1 MAFQAGTQ
9 VDPRLMQ
16 ADYSGFANA
25 ASIRANA
32 LANLGQQIGDG
43 IEKYQKNKEITAAGL
58 ASLEGT
64 TAANPD
70 LLLAFQSDTGD
81 AGKAYKKIEG
91 GDFNRKDV
99 LIANGFASSYVNQQQ
114 QDLANKIQLSQLN
127 TAETQAGTAALRAE
141 TAAGEF
147 ESSQNQVPEGRTVT
161 QEQLNEISRTA
172 TVNAVPLPDGTY
184 RVEGVTAKPPTVTAG
199 GSAPVGKEVTMEE
212 VDALVAQGYKPNVE
226 FNAEGKTIIT
236 GFGTFAPQ
244 DEGPVPQTSYQEK
257 FGENLAVNLQQWVSQ
272 DRAQATANINTY
284 DRIVAGLT
292 SGEIETRTLADMA
305 PSALGIDDSI
315 RQMLNPTGQD
325 SLDQVRAVVFQ
336 GLKETLGGAFSEG
349 EANRLVS
356 SAYNSALDAGANIN
370 RLQGARDVLMEVIK
384 TKDALQDHFAQG
396 GNIGNYKGLMPDE
409 VLSSGTADLEQKFR
423 TGGLL
428 SPFRAPS
435 GIIITEK
442 K

>member
-25 ASIRANA
+25 ANIRANA

-81 AGKAYKKIEG
+81 AGKAYKKIEA

-114 QDLANKIQLSQLN
+114 QDLANKIKLSQLS
-127 TAETQAGTAALRAE
+127 TAETQAATAALRAG

-147 ESSQNQVPEGRTVT
+147 EASQNQVPQGRTVT
-161 QEQLNEISRTA
+161 QEQLNELSRTA

-184 RVEGVTAKPPTVTAG
+184 RVEGVTAKPPTATTG

-212 VDALVAQGYKPNVE
+212 VDALVEQGYKPNVE
-226 FNAEGKTIIT
+226 FNAEGNTIIT
-236 GFGTFAPQ
+236 GFGTFAPR

-257 FGENLAVNLQQWVSQ
+257 FGENLAVNLQEWVSQ

-325 SLDQVRAVVFQ
+325 ALDKIRAVVFQ
-336 GLKETLGGAFSEG
+336 GLKATLGGAFSEG

-356 SAYNSALDAGANIN
+356 SAYNSALDEGANIN
-370 RLQGARDVLMEVIK
+370 RLRGARDVLKDVIE

-435 GIIITEK
+435 GITITEK

>member
-1 MAFQAGTQ
+1 MNYSPMIQANKI
-9 VDPRLMQ
+9 M
-16 ADYSGFANA
+16 A
-25 ASIRANA
+25 ASIAG
-32 LANLGQQIGDG
+32 LGKDIGEG
-43 IEKYQKNKEITAAGL
+43 IEKYKENKEITSAGL

-64 TAANPD
+64 TAANPE

-81 AGKAYKKIEG
+81 AGKAYKKIEA

-99 LIANGFASSYVNQQQ
+99 LIANGFASSYVNQKQ
-114 QDLANKIQLSQLN
+114 QDLANKIRLSQLS
-127 TAETQAGTAALRAE
+127 TAETQAGTAALRAQ

-147 ESSQNQVPEGRTVT
+147 EASQNQVPSGRTVT
-161 QEQLNEISRTA
+161 QEQLNELSRTA
-172 TVNAVPLPDGTY
+172 TVNAVPLPNGTY
-184 RVEGVTAKPPTVTAG
+184 RVEGVTAKPPTATTR
-199 GSAPVGKEVTMEE
+199 GSAPVGREVTMQD
-212 VDALVAQGYKPNVE
+212 VDELVEQGYKPNVE
-226 FNAEGKTIIT
+226 VNAEGKTILT
-236 GFGTFAPQ
+236 GFGTFAPR
-244 DEGPVPQTSYQEK
+244 DEGPVPETSYQEK
-257 FGENLAVNLQQWVSQ
+257 FGENLAVNLQKWVSQ

-284 DRIVAGLT
+284 DQVIAGLT
-292 SGEIETRTLADMA
+292 SGEIQTRTLADMA

-315 RQMLNPTGQD
+315 RQMINPTGQD
-325 SLDQVRAVVFQ
+325 ALDQVRAVVFQ

-409 VLSSGTADLEQKFR
+409 VLSSGIIDLEQKYG
-423 TGGLL
+423 TGG
-428 SPFRAPS
+428 SGSSFRAPS
-435 GIIITEK
+435 GITITEK

>member
-1 MAFQAGTQ
+1 MGFQTGSQ
-9 VDPRLMQ
+9 IRPELGN
-16 ADYSGFANA
+16 ADYSGFTNA
-25 ASIRANA
+25 ANIRANA
-32 LANLGQQIGDG
+32 LASLGQQIGDG

-127 TAETQAGTAALRAE
+127 TAETQAETAALRAE

-147 ESSQNQVPEGRTVT
+147 KSSQNEVPEGRTVT

-184 RVEGVTAKPPTVTAG
+184 RVEEVTAKPPTVTAG

-212 VDALVAQGYKPNVE
+212 VDALVEQGYKPNVE

-315 RQMLNPTGQD
+315 RQILNPTGQD

-435 GIIITEK
+435 GITITEK

>member
-1 MAFQAGTQ
+1 MAFQAGTK

-25 ASIRANA
+25 ANIRANA
-32 LANLGQQIGDG
+32 LASLGQQIGDG

-127 TAETQAGTAALRAE
+127 TAETQAETAALRAE

-147 ESSQNQVPEGRTVT
+147 KSSQNEVPEGRTVT

-184 RVEGVTAKPPTVTAG
+184 RVEEVTAKPPTVTAG

-212 VDALVAQGYKPNVE
+212 VDALVEQGYKPNVE

-315 RQMLNPTGQD
+315 RQILNPTGQD

-435 GIIITEK
+435 GITITEK